1 MTIVLL
7 VENSIVFSKIILNS
21 KHFLYLCIQ
30 LLAQQ
35 WSQVNDT
42 HTDLSTTCQRLLT
55 DWTTY
60 EQTSDQVQVSLGLL
74 EHQNRLNS
82 ELVDSLEEKQ
92 ARIHEQK
99 SLCFSA
105 DELKPR

>member
-1 MTIVLL
+1 MA
-7 VENSIVFSKIILNS
+7 
-21 KHFLYLCIQ
+21 Q

-42 HTDLSTTCQRLLT
+42 HSDLSSTCQQLLT

-82 ELVDSLEEKQ
+82 ELVDTLEEKQ

-105 DELKPR
+105 EELKPRYAHLVKFD